1 MKNLLLLLLFPAFFA
16 GAQNQAWQPDYA
28 ASVNVLTK
36 TANQRWLVAGMA
48 GDPTLLFGSAYI
60 AETAADGFF
69 RENHFNLL
77 ERSEVLAALP
87 LPDGRLLVAGSADGC
102 DFGFSGFIRLL
113 DANGLEV
120 WTAIRDIQTP
130 GGAPVPRVTGMV
142 VSNNGELIA
151 VGEQQIQVYDLES
164 GGLLL
169 ENQIASGHLTGIIES
184 PAGNGYMV
192 CGSAGVYH
200 MDDNLNLNLVF
211 NNNAQFTPYIKIVAD
226 DSGLFSALRSD
237 GKLYQ
242 GVWVNGSVVHTL
254 HDPGFKAHDL
264 FPYNKGLALCG
275 RHQGKN
281 RVDLLDSTLLTY
293 KSFILPDPDLFA
305 QRIHFGPDGIVLAGV
320 EMHGPSP
327 RAWFDNATNGSG
339 SRNFWLQQYTFD
351 GAPLKTGTDAA
362 LSKMLTHTL
371 PKATPASGGTP
382 WPMWSVAGG
391 TFSVQLENAGSET
404 LNEVHILAGNYG
416 YDIPFICPAAS
427 YVNFKFDGLGLA
439 PGADTT
445 IYLGHVGT
453 LFTQVITPWKLCF
466 WVTTPNGKTD
476 LNHDNDFVCWEF
488 KLISAD
494 HEPETASITLFPNPA
509 KDVLFLRIPGESP
522 GLCRVFNAAGQLAAE
537 QTPVSGPDGYT
548 IDVSRLPAG
557 FYWLQSERG
566 QGRFVKM

>member
-1 MKNLLLLLLFPAFFA
+1 MKNLYLLLLLPALFA
-16 GAQNQAWQPDYA
+16 GAQNQAWQAGYA
-28 ASVNVLTK
+28 ANVNVLTQ
-36 TANQRWLVAGMA
+36 TAAQRWLVAGTA

-60 AETAADGFF
+60 AETTADGFF

-169 ENQIASGHLTGIIES
+169 ENQIASGHLTGIIQS

-200 MDDNLNLNLVF
+200 MDDNLHLNLVF
-211 NNNAQFTPYIKIVAD
+211 NNSAQSVPYIKIVAD

-237 GKLYQ
+237 GKIYQ

-281 RVDLLDSTLLTY
+281 RVDLLDSTLVTY
-293 KSFILPDPDLFA
+293 KSFTLPDPDLFA
-305 QRIHFGPDGIVLAGV
+305 QRIHFVPNGIVLAGV

-327 RAWFDNATNGSG
+327 RTWSGYGTYGSG
-339 SRNFWLQQYTFD
+339 SRNFWLQYFTTD
-351 GAPLKTGTDAA
+351 GTPLETGADAA
-362 LSKMLTHTL
+362 LTQMVTHTP
-371 PKATPASGGTP
+371 PKASPAGGGAP
-382 WPMWSVAGG
+382 WPLWSVTGG
-391 TFSVQLENAGSET
+391 TFSVQVENTGGKA
-404 LNEVHILAGNYG
+404 LNEVHVLAGNYG
-416 YDIPFICPAAS
+416 YDIPFICPSEA
-427 YVNFKFDGLGLA
+427 YIIQEFTGLNLQ

-445 IYLGHVGT
+445 LYIGPVWAPYV
-453 LFTQVITPWKLCF
+453 QVVSPWKLCL
-466 WVTTPNGKTD
+466 WVTAPNGKTD
-476 LNHDNDFVCWEF
+476 LNHHNDFVCQSF
-488 KLISAD
+488 QLTISN
-494 HEPETASITLFPNPA
+494 HEPDAAEVVLYPNPA
-509 KDVLFLRIPGESP
+509 RDALYLQTAGGQP
-522 GLCRVFNAAGQLAAE
+522 GLCRIFNAAGQLVSE
-537 QTPVSGPDGYT
+537 QTPAADLH
-548 IDVSRLPAG
+548 IEVSRLEAG
-557 FYWLQSERG
+557 FYLLQTEEG
-566 QGRFVKM
+566 WGKFIKN